1 MRPNY
6 EAKESLNLQEA
17 VRDLHARLMVLEP
30 KSVVLGNTGQLVRA
44 KTPKVESKVI
54 GNGLPATAPL
64 VHPPNT
70 VHQ

>member
-30 KSVVLGNTGQLVRA
+30 Q
-44 KTPKVESKVI
+44 SKVI
-54 GNGLPATAPL
+54 GNSGQAKAPFT
-64 VHPPNT
+64 HPPNT